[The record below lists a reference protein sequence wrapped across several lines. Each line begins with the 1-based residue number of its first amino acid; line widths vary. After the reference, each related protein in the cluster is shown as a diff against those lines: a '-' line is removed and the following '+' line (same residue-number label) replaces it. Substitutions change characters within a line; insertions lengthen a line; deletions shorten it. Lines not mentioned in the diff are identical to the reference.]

1 MLTSSVLQFIAGLR
15 NWQKFSFNDRM
26 KFTYK
31 IYDLDGSGY
40 VEPPELVRPLFWICL
55 RALV

>member
-1 MLTSSVLQFIAGLR
+1 MLQFVAALR
-15 NWQKFSFNDRM
+15 NWSNYSQNDKM

-40 VEPPELVRPLFWICL
+40 VEPDELVICPHYAHRTIIAYAPL
-55 RALV
+55 